1 MQHNLPDAAMSEA
14 FNAPSKAMLA
24 FEAPRCAL
32 EYLAGWLSRG
42 HIADELP
49 RGDGGPVIVFPGLA
63 FGDFYT
69 SIMRGV
75 LDDLGY
81 VSYGWGRGIN
91 TGPAGGRL
99 DALLADLLG
108 DVTRVYLE
116 HKRPVRLVGWSLGG
130 IYAREIAKLAPEQT
144 RVVIT
149 LGTPFAG
156 TGEETNVSWL
166 YRLVNGQKPVVDE
179 ALARRLRTNPCVP
192 TTSIYS
198 RSDGVVAWQTCLLQE
213 GPLAENV
220 EVDGSHCGLGWNA
233 AVMRVVADRLAQRE
247 GAWRPYALADTTAG
261 AFN

>member
-1 MQHNLPDAAMSEA
+1 MLEA

-32 EYLAGWLSRG
+32 EYLAGWLSSG

-69 SIMRGV
+69 SIMRGI

-91 TGPAGGRL
+91 TGPAGGNL

-130 IYAREIAKLAPEQT
+130 IYARELAKLAPKLVHQ
-144 RVVIT
+144 VVT
-149 LGTPFAG
+149 LGTPFSG
-156 TGEETNVSWL
+156 TSDATNCGKLFELLSGSKANQDPQIAH
-166 YRLVNGQKPVVDE
+166 RLAEPPPVHTISV
-179 ALARRLRTNPCVP
+179 
-192 TTSIYS
+192 YS
-198 RSDGVVAWQTCLLQE
+198 KTDGVVAWQASLNPKRRNL
-213 GPLAENV
+213 ENV
-220 EVDGSHCGLGWNA
+220 ELSEVSHLGMVTNPAVLRTLAAKFSTAPTSAEVVEVDFRRRELRRA
-233 AVMRVVADRLAQRE
+233 A
-247 GAWRPYALADTTAG
+247 
-261 AFN
+261 